1 MKKYLNIA
9 LAAFAALAIIASCT
23 KEIASPVEDEKV
35 PEENQGT
42 TPSKG
47 EVVTISATISDV
59 LTKVSFDPTYSG
71 GKPTSLALTWA
82 DGDQIRV
89 YDHADRSKYDD
100 FTLDAGSIGQKTGEF
115 SGTPSNIGGAS
126 TFDVEVLNGAFDY
139 ASQTQPSDG
148 VTTGLKYLASASNIA
163 DYSSVVF
170 TDFSSVL
177 AITAKMPSTEVVAA
191 IKSVDITAS
200 EAIFNGGNTL
210 TITLATKGDVDDDG
224 ILHLF
229 ATLPQGDQAIAAGT
243 TLLVHF
249 NAPETSHTVYTR
261 YIELPAT
268 TFTNN
273 NLNTININATKSDL
287 HAGLASCDGS
297 DAANAYL
304 IADGYQLA
312 AINSYAS
319 TSATTYIKLVDN
331 IDMTGITHT
340 DINRGVD
347 SFAISVNF
355 DGNNKTI
362 SKLGKCLFY
371 VFKGTISNLT
381 LDGCNVGT
389 KRGIFAEYCQGT
401 GHTITNVDITNGAL
415 NTTSSN
421 SGAMIGTINSGSS
434 GVTTVTIANCE
445 VTNTTVSGAASTG
458 GFIGS
463 IGAKTVV
470 TDCST
475 SAAVTGS
482 GASVGGFVGSCTEA
496 ILTRCSATGAVVKN
510 SANGNFVGGFA
521 GSMEKCTLDGC
532 FATGTVTTTAV
543 TSEHVGGFI
552 GNLKPAT
559 GALASIQNCYATG
572 NVNGSG
578 RWTGG
583 FIGYIYRAA
592 DNCGDVE
599 ISKCHATGNVTVGA
613 NKNYVAGFIARSY
626 MYTGSHLTIEKCYAT
641 GNVSAAGSG
650 ASAFFGEI
658 GEMTTCTISD
668 CYATGNVSGANQ
680 QRAGLVAIVN
690 GNANTSATIS
700 RCYASG
706 TIDGTFRLGGLIGNL
721 NNSKATVRDCAA
733 WNGAVTATAA
743 VQTNWSSGAII
754 ATAHPNSQV
763 INNFRNP
770 SMSLTVYCPPPTS
783 GWDHPDIEGTTHPL
797 YQNSQ
802 TAPFTWAETA
812 ATSLSAGTDNVDAGR
827 WAYHGWHTA
836 ETRLS
841 TLASAAKGASS
852 GQGGL
857 GWSSEVWDF
866 TADLPTL
873 K

>member
-1 MKKYLNIA
+1 MKKLVLVFA
-9 LAAFAALAIIASCT
+9 AVAAMLLAASCN
-23 KEIASPVEDEKV
+23 KEQNAPVDNSEPQAQESELV
-35 PEENQGT
+35 TIQVTIPEELSKVALGYTGSALELTWSAGDKIRVADHSNPSTNYQDFTLASGEGT
-42 TPSKG
+42 KSATFTG
-47 EVVTISATISDV
+47 TEISATSYDISIISVAPVPTGVGLLAQTQSVDGNTEHLGYGAV
-59 LTKVSFDPTYSG
+59 LSGVNTYEDITFS
-71 GKPTSLALTWA
+71 STWA
-82 DGDQIRV
+82 T
-89 YDHADRSKYDD
+89 SK
-100 FTLDAGSIGQKTGEF
+100 
-115 SGTPSNIGGAS
+115 GG
-126 TFDVEVLNGAFDY
+126 
-139 ASQTQPSDG
+139 
-148 VTTGLKYLASASNIA
+148 
-163 DYSSVVF
+163 
-170 TDFSSVL
+170 
-177 AITAKMPSTEVVAA
+177 
-191 IKSVDITAS
+191 
-200 EAIFNGGNTL
+200 
-210 TITLATKGDVDDDG
+210 TLAQSGA
-224 ILHLF
+224 LHLK
-229 ATLPQGDQAIAAGT
+229 ATLPAGVVEKVNSVTMSADQAIFGGGIGTMVVNLTSQADTGSDNVLDVYATIPASGVTVPSGTSLLFKFGTNDAG
-243 TLLVHF
+243 H
-249 NAPETSHTVYTR
+249 SVYTR
-261 YIELPAT
+261 YFKTASVLNLAGGQLNLISLT
-268 TFTNN
+268 CTN
-273 NLNTININATKSDL
+273 TGSY
-287 HAGLASCDGS
+287 AGKDDDGT
-297 DAANAYL
+297 AEHPYL

-319 TSATTYIKLVDN
+319 TSATTFIKLVDN

-340 DINRGVD
+340 PINEKVD
-347 SFAISVNF
+347 GYAISVNF

-362 SKLGKCLFY
+362 SKLGKSLFY

-381 LDGCNVGT
+381 LDGCNVGS

-401 GHTITNVDITNGAL
+401 GHTITKVDITNGAL
-415 NTTSSN
+415 NTTSNN
-421 SGAMIGTINSGSS
+421 SGAMIGRINSGSS
-434 GVTTVTIANCE
+434 GKTTVTIIDCE
-445 VTNTTVSGAASTG
+445 VSGTTVSGAGNTG
-458 GFIGS
+458 GFLGS
-463 IGAKTVV
+463 IEAKTVV

-857 GWSSEVWDF
+857 GWSSDVWDF